1 MPNYVGAK
9 REEVMKVV
17 LAAGLLV
24 VSCALATFGQEA
36 GRDFPDFDPIDSE
49 MEKFFLAYRVPRD
62 RN

>member
-1 MPNYVGAK
+1 
-9 REEVMKVV
+9 MKVV